1 MSFQSSLQILA
12 NSSLIM
18 IDTPW
23 TIPFRMTHTKSTNI
37 LQNYTIQTQK
47 NINNKKVSLAELL
60 DLRFVKSLGETK

>member
-47 NINNKKVSLAELL
+47 NINKKVSLAELL